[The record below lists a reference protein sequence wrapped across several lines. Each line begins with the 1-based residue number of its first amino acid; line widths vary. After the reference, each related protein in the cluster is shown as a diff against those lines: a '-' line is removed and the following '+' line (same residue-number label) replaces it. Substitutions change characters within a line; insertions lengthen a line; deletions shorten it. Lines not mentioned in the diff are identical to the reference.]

1 MDKKISETYIMET
14 RKDRES
20 DSFGDATYFKLRTD
34 RKYVF
39 AYNEKLEHFEITEVE
54 ATKGTLFADNSRYIK
69 AFTENELTE
78 YKAKIRAE
86 VIEECY
92 TKAKTMMD
100 ELSYQNVGRKNGKMH
115 RIYCIQALDF
125 LRQVVELLKEQKNG

>member
-54 ATKGTLFADNSRYIK
+54 ATKGTLFSDNSRYIK
-69 AFTENELTE
+69 AFTENELIE

-86 VIEECY
+86 VIDECISKIDKLTTY
-92 TKAKTMMD
+92 YAGDKEGNAITPKMVIKED
-100 ELSYQNVGRKNGKMH
+100 VIKELEQ
-115 RIYCIQALDF
+115 
-125 LRQVVELLKEQKNG
+125 LKEQNI